1 MDYTAEQ
8 LETVEAIC
16 VTLFEKYNLQWV
28 WPHWKV
34 SPGRKQDTNPLF
46 PLESLQSKLVG
57 RHDDEKNT
65 AIMLANTNQ
74 RRWPSYSD
82 NVIQVLPRGEE
93 VEILRTGWYQNESDY
108 AEWFL
113 VSYNNQEGWIYAAL
127 AQLN

>member
-1 MDYTAEQ
+1 M
-8 LETVEAIC
+8 
-16 VTLFEKYNLQWV
+16 
-28 WPHWKV
+28 
-34 SPGRKQDTNPLF
+34 R
-46 PLESLQSKLVG
+46 
-57 RHDDEKNT
+57 KNT